1 MSKPMVAV
9 LTEQGM
15 VFYHVPDDMM
25 RYLDLNSVKRNHP
38 ELQEYIEQ
46 NSFLLQR
53 EFFQMDEKLHNP

>member
-9 LTEQGM
+9 LAEQGT

-25 RYLDLNSVKRNHP
+25 RYLDLNSVKRHHP